1 MVIMAPIERDGSLAC
16 QAELKQLRMAVE
28 KEIFGSAL
36 KFVEI
41 HQVGRIQLEGVW
53 ERSLFHGSESP
64 HQGRWSMGLLCMLC
78 LWARTPCYTLKCPKT
93 EHKC

>member
-1 MVIMAPIERDGSLAC
+1 MVIMAPIERDGSLVC
-16 QAELKQLRMAVE
+16 QAELKQFRMAVE

-41 HQVGRIQLEGVW
+41 HQVGRIQLEQVW

-64 HQGRWSMGLLCMLC
+64 HQDGLWVCSACCACGLELH
-78 LWARTPCYTLKCPKT
+78 ATL
-93 EHKC
+93 